1 MSLDVQVQAFIKVLL
16 AVILGGVV
24 GLEREF
30 ANKPAGL
37 RTHMLVAGASA
48 LFVVLGDTIVLHF
61 ESSLTGYAS
70 MADPIRIIQAIV
82 VGISFLGAGTIIRL
96 DREERVEGLTTAA
109 SILFM
114 SAIGITVALD
124 LMYLA
129 VGATLLVLIINR
141 GVGILS
147 KVWIGKG
154 KRSIKL

>member
-1 MSLDVQVQAFIKVLL
+1 MSFDVQVQAFIEVLI

-48 LFVVLGDTIVLHF
+48 LFVVLGDIIVLHF
-61 ESSLTGYAS
+61 ESSIPGNAS
-70 MADPIRIIQAIV
+70 MADPVRIIQAIV

-124 LMYLA
+124 LIYLA
-129 VGATLLVLIINR
+129 IGVTLLVLIINR
-141 GVGILS
+141 ALGIFS
-147 KVWIGKG
+147 KIWI
-154 KRSIKL
+154 KR

>member
-1 MSLDVQVQAFIKVLL
+1 MSLDVQLQALIEVLL
-16 AVILGGVV
+16 AAILGGVV

-48 LFVVLGDTIVLHF
+48 LFVVLGDIIVLHF
-61 ESSLTGYAS
+61 ETSLTGDAS

-109 SILFM
+109 SILFI

-124 LMYLA
+124 LIYLA

-141 GVGILS
+141 ALGIFS
-147 KVWIGKG
+147 KVWIGK
-154 KRSIKL
+154 KNIKP

>member
-1 MSLDVQVQAFIKVLL
+1 MSFDVQVQAFIEVLI
-16 AVILGGVV
+16 AVMLGGVV

-30 ANKPAGL
+30 ANKPARL

-48 LFVVLGDTIVLHF
+48 LFVVLGDIIVLHF
-61 ESSLTGYAS
+61 ESSIPGNAS
-70 MADPIRIIQAIV
+70 MADPVRIIQAIV

-124 LMYLA
+124 LVYLA
-129 VGATLLVLIINR
+129 IGVTLLVLIINR
-141 GVGILS
+141 ALGVFS
-147 KVWIGKG
+147 KIWI
-154 KRSIKL
+154 KR